1 MATVFAVLFAV
12 SLWVLA
18 TGHTRS
24 IEDKETLENLSA
36 QVQTA
41 VRGESEILTEKS
53 APLRPPIQSA
63 VLPQYREVYEQNHD
77 LIGWIRI
84 DGTVI
89 DYPVMQSKADGDF
102 YLDHGFGKK
111 ESKKGVPFVDERCP
125 VDPMGTNTIIYGH
138 HMKDGSMFASLL
150 KYEDQNFYEAHS
162 IICFSTLYEER
173 EYDIIAVFESK
184 TYYTTDQVFK
194 HYNFLN
200 AEDETDFNS
209 YIHNIKELALYD
221 TGVSAEYGDE
231 LITLITCSYHT
242 ENGQFV
248 VVAKKI

>member
-1 MATVFAVLFAV
+1 M
-12 SLWVLA
+12 
-18 TGHTRS
+18 
-24 IEDKETLENLSA
+24 SA
-36 QVQTA
+36 QAQTA
-41 VRGESEILTEKS
+41 VSGESEILVQKS
-53 APLRPPIQSA
+53 ASPQASVQTAI
-63 VLPQYREVYEQNHD
+63 LPQYRELYEQNHD
-77 LIGWIRI
+77 LAGWIRI

-102 YLDHGFGKK
+102 YLDHGFDKR
-111 ESKKGVPFVDERCP
+111 ESKKGVPFIDERCQA
-125 VDPMGTNTIIYGH
+125 DPMGTNTIIYGH

-150 KYEDQNFYEAHS
+150 DYKNEIFYEAHS
-162 IICFSTLYEER
+162 TIYFSTLYEQG

-209 YIHNIKELALYD
+209 YIQNIEELALYD

-248 VVAKKI
+248 VVAKKT